1 MISVDPSAIRFLR
14 DPEEA
19 NKAAEESEA
28 NEGSSEDASESKSD
42 TAEVSASETSEKTKP
57 SEGSNEPS
65 SEKSLTPFNLPQY
78 AAPFIFIP
86 AYIEVNFATCSAI
99 FVRRPTA
106 RYNYS
111 EIPSPYEADGEIMRL
126 SWEWYNK
133 VRPRMRSKSQ
143 LARMPDNR
151 KETRVIPG
159 VGPHPSKS
167 LPLPTGTTLRAQMAR
182 NSVY

>member
-1 MISVDPSAIRFLR
+1 MVSVDPAAIRFLR
-14 DPEEA
+14 E
-19 NKAAEESEA
+19 KSEA
-28 NEGSSEDASESKSD
+28 TIDYEKDDVVEDVDEVSESTGEEPSTIDKSQVSDEPQASANPPSLKKSD
-42 TAEVSASETSEKTKP
+42 STE
-57 SEGSNEPS
+57 
-65 SEKSLTPFNLPQY
+65 LTPFNLPPY

-106 RYNYS
+106 RYEYS

-159 VGPHPSKS
+159 IKKKELHLPVGTS
-167 LPLPTGTTLRAQMAR
+167 LKAQMAR